1 MRDLIDNI
9 QNGIEVRANLI
20 KLKEILKEASEID
33 AFLKLIDWDMDFF
46 RKHLQHED
54 AKVRKNILQIIGICE
69 LDGLADDVFAAYQQE
84 NTLFVRS
91 EYLKVLKN
99 WDVKVYLDAFAKQQR
114 ELMEQEEKEE
124 MAKHTSAE
132 LRLLSDILK
141 QYGRMKKHQFIGG
154 DTMSVMILTTLS
166 GKEKYLKDAIDRTIG
181 EGKTTLV
188 RGGVKVVSSD
198 YDNLMK
204 VRCFQEMLFVLPK
217 ATAITGEK
225 KGEQIANAGI
235 VSYLE
240 ERLSGNSAIS
250 FRLDVRGALDADE
263 KAKLIRNTSK
273 ELEYASKNRLV
284 NAPSDYEVEI
294 RLMKKKSEKEEYA
307 VYLKI
312 PLLKDERFAYRKN
325 ALATSIQP
333 YVAAMMME
341 IAAPYIEGRGQ
352 VLDPFCGVGTLL
364 MERNY
369 KEHAHSIYGVDIYK
383 EAIVAAGEH
392 AKRARMDIHYVQ
404 KDMAEFTHGY
414 LFDLLVTNPPVPS
427 QKLPKSEIVRIY
439 QTFFDKCREWLKEEA
454 VLVIYSQAADV
465 FAEVLKKNAEFQVL
479 VKTDIYKK
487 KQSVMYV
494 LRYIG

>member
-1 MRDLIDNI
+1 M
-9 QNGIEVRANLI
+9 
-20 KLKEILKEASEID
+20 
-33 AFLKLIDWDMDFF
+33 
-46 RKHLQHED
+46 
-54 AKVRKNILQIIGICE
+54 
-69 LDGLADDVFAAYQQE
+69 
-84 NTLFVRS
+84 
-91 EYLKVLKN
+91 
-99 WDVKVYLDAFAKQQR
+99 
-114 ELMEQEEKEE
+114 
-124 MAKHTSAE
+124 
-132 LRLLSDILK
+132 
-141 QYGRMKKHQFIGG
+141 
-154 DTMSVMILTTLS
+154 
-166 GKEKYLKDAIDRTIG
+166 
-181 EGKTTLV
+181 
-188 RGGVKVVSSD
+188 VSSD
-198 YDNLMK
+198 YENLMK
-204 VRCFQEMLFVLPK
+204 IRCFQELLFVLPK
-217 ATAITGEK
+217 ANAITGEK
-225 KGEQIANAGI
+225 KGEQIVNACI
-235 VSYLE
+235 VPYLE

-263 KAKLIRNTSK
+263 KMKIIRNTSK
-273 ELEYASKNRLV
+273 ELEFASNNRLV

-369 KEHAHSIYGVDIYK
+369 KEHAHSIYGVDVYK
-383 EAIVAAGEH
+383 EAILAANEH

-404 KDMAEFTHGY
+404 KDMADFTHGY

-427 QKLPKSEIVRIY
+427 QKLPKNEIVRIY

-454 VLVIYSQAADV
+454 VLVIYSQAADT
-465 FAEVLKKNAEFQVL
+465 FAEVLKKNTEFSVL
-479 VKTDIYKK
+479 LKTEIYKK